1 MMIRTLVSCVALLI
15 VGTEAGS
22 GSCNYQCPQNSV
34 KKPNRQCYDNVH
46 VSRICAATVM

>member
-22 GSCNYQCPQNSV
+22 GSCNFQCPQNSERKLNRNCYNNV
-34 KKPNRQCYDNVH
+34 K
-46 VSRICAATVM
+46 VSRICGAT